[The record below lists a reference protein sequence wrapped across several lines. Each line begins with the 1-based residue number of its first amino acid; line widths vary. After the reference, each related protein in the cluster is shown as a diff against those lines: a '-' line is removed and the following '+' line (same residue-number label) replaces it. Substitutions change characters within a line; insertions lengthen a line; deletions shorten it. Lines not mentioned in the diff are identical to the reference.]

1 MSAIGRF
8 RRTGNVESNKM
19 NLDRRRSIADQVYD
33 ELRRMIVQF
42 ELKPGEILSEKATA
56 ELFRVSRTPVREA
69 LMRLSEHGLV
79 TVAPQFGTF
88 VAAIDPDEVRQA
100 QFMREHLEVAVALRL
115 SGIRRLDLSPARN
128 LVTQQKAVLPSG
140 NFAAFTA
147 LDDAMHAW
155 MFKSA
160 GMDRLWSAIH
170 AKKAHLDRI
179 RFLHVPQP
187 GKTELV
193 TEQHAGIL
201 DAIAAGDRRQT
212 ERRVRE
218 HTSGALVYL
227 EELMS
232 KRPEL
237 FERPRLS
244 RSRPSPPSAPA
255 ASTRRRTRGERR
267 DAAAN

>member
-1 MSAIGRF
+1 
-8 RRTGNVESNKM
+8 M

-100 QFMREHLEVAVALRL
+100 QFMREHLEVAVAVRL
-115 SGIRRLDLSPARN
+115 SGARGLDLSPARN
-128 LVTQQKAVLPSG
+128 LVTQQKAVLPTG
-140 NFAAFTA
+140 NFATFTA

-155 MFKSA
+155 MFKAA
-160 GMDRLWSAIH
+160 GMDRLWAAIH

-193 TEQHAGIL
+193 TEQHTGIL
-201 DAIAAGDRRQT
+201 DAIHAGDRRLT
-212 ERRVRE
+212 EKRVRE

-227 EELMS
+227 EELME

-244 RSRPSPPSAPA
+244 RSRPQVEPSPPPQA
-255 ASTRRRTRGERR
+255 RRRRRARTERR
-267 DAAAN
+267 SVATN